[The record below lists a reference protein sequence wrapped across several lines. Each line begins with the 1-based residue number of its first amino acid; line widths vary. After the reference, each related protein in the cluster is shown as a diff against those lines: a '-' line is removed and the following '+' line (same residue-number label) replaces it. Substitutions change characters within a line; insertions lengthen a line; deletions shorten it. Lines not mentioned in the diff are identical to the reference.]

1 MAVGHDRGGPGRG
14 LAGHPVRR
22 LFSERFVGREHQ
34 LERVA
39 LGLQSATDGRPN
51 ALILSG
57 TSGIGLTRL
66 LAETS
71 RRIGALAEPFAAVH
85 GVATAATMGVPYA
98 PVSTALERLLDPLPD
113 ETLAELVGPTG
124 DAIVRLVPSLH
135 DRLEA
140 LELLPERLPVAAPEW
155 REARMFEAVLGLLE
169 RLGERQPVAV
179 LIEDLHHADSATRG
193 LVTFLARVTRGQRVM
208 LLATYQPDQLLR
220 SDSLRATLSTLAST
234 PSVALVEVPP
244 LERAE
249 LSQLIENI
257 EGGRPSSTTL
267 LLVAERSHGN
277 PLIAEE
283 LLAARRELLGVSLSG
298 SLDRL
303 VTARAELRS
312 PECRRV
318 LRLLSLT
325 GGPVQIPTLLTMA
338 AEFESRSPSRPPR
351 SSRAT
356 AMLRAGETLEDDI
369 LVGVTEA
376 VEHGFLVET
385 EGDPAYLRELER
397 EAGEKERGRRRHD
410 GRDGRDGREGH
421 EGPAGREG
429 RESQEGRE
437 VSYARESG
445 LGTESRVGEGTIAET
460 SFDEPHVPDRRPG
473 RRPYRSLLGGPVPYV
488 DKGNAIA
495 FRHELIAEAIASDLL
510 PATRRRYHSAL
521 AAARDGELRR
531 YAAAA
536 FRQHLAAHELPEAET
551 AALAAAT
558 QAEELDAG
566 ADAMGHY
573 ESALSLFEIT
583 HQGEPAGRLADL
595 YLRAGE
601 AAFSAGE
608 PARAAA
614 YVEAAAAGFDD
625 PRERLALGLVMERL
639 GHYRRAAGDHE
650 GSLAAYKRAVELV
663 PDEPTEARARVL
675 ASMAQFRM
683 LEGVFSEAK
692 RYAQDA
698 VDVARAVG
706 EEARQELLHASCTL
720 AVADAWGEDP
730 EPAVWMLR
738 ETRDEAAQMGRLDD
752 LFRVYA
758 NLTTVLDLLGR
769 RDEAIAI
776 AYEGIA
782 EAERAGQATVYGNF
796 LRANAAESL
805 FFLGRWPECRRLCL
819 DALSWNPVGIWF
831 LSPLLTLATLEVAT
845 NAGESAGRLLGQVLL
860 AIETV
865 QDPQFAVP
873 AQQAA
878 AAYAL
883 WQEDLV
889 DAHRAADRGW
899 VRVSDTEDWL
909 LMARMAA
916 TYLEV
921 ESEIATAAHRRRDF
935 AALATARERSMPVI
949 LRAEAVVRAWGVSP
963 KAGSRRQADLAVRTA
978 RAFRSR
984 MEGHDDPATW
994 KELAADWLD
1003 LGDPYESARA
1013 RWREAEALLDQAHGR
1028 STRAVAREPLVDAAE
1043 AAHRLGAWP
1052 LLRAVA
1058 ELARRAMIQ
1067 LPRHIEAS
1075 LEGRLDTGP
1084 SSPTARPAV
1093 RPAVSAPRVPSPLP
1107 PRPTQPPAP
1116 RGERAFVADFVT
1128 PVGRAPTHDF
1138 GLSKR
1143 ELEVLALIAEG
1154 RNNPEI
1160 GRQLF
1165 ITRKTVAVHVSKILT
1180 KLGVAGRVEA
1190 AAAAIRLGLTDRGQ
1204 G

>member
-1 MAVGHDRGGPGRG
+1 MTLGHDRSGHGRG
-14 LAGHPVRR
+14 PAGYSQVRR
-22 LFSERFVGREHQ
+22 LFSERFVGRERQ

-39 LGLQSATDGRPN
+39 VGLQSAVDGRPS

-57 TSGIGLTRL
+57 TSGTGLTRL
-66 LAETS
+66 LAETR

-85 GVATAATMGVPYA
+85 GVATSATSGVPYA
-98 PVSTALERLLDPLPD
+98 PVSTALERLLDPLPE

-124 DAIVRLVPSLH
+124 DAIARLVPSLH

-140 LELLPERLPVAAPEW
+140 LDLLPERPPVVAPEW
-155 REARMFEAVLGLLE
+155 RDARMFEAVLGLLE
-169 RLGERQPVAV
+169 RLGQRQPVAV

-208 LLATYQPDQLLR
+208 LLSTYQPDQLLR
-220 SDSLRATLSTLAST
+220 ADSLRTTLSTLSAT
-234 PSVALVEVPP
+234 PSVTMADVPP

-249 LSQLIENI
+249 LGQLIEAI
-257 EGGRPSSTTL
+257 EGSRPSSTTL

-303 VTARAELRS
+303 VTARAALRS

-318 LRLLSLT
+318 LRLLSLA
-325 GGPVQIPTLLTMA
+325 GGPVHVPTLLSMA
-338 AEFESRSPSRPPR
+338 TEFEARSPSRPPR
-351 SSRAT
+351 SATSSRP
-356 AMLRAGETLEDDI
+356 GDSLEDDI
-369 LVGVTEA
+369 LVGLSEA
-376 VEHGFLVET
+376 VEHGFIVET
-385 EGDPAYLRELER
+385 EGDPAYLRAFEQ
-397 EAGEKERGRRRHD
+397 EAREKEKGRRRADGRERAD
-410 GRDGRDGREGH
+410 GRDGVDDRLGRGA
-421 EGPAGREG
+421 AGRASE
-429 RESQEGRE
+429 
-437 VSYARESG
+437 AR
-445 LGTESRVGEGTIAET
+445 VAE
-460 SFDEPHVPDRRPG
+460 RRPS
-473 RRPYRSLLGGPVPYV
+473 RHLYRGLTGPLPYV
-488 DKGNAIA
+488 DAGHAVS
-495 FRHELIAEAIASDLL
+495 FRHELIAEAIAADLL

-521 AAARDGELRR
+521 AAAWDGESRR
-531 YAAAA
+531 YAGAS
-536 FRQHLAAHELPEAET
+536 FGHHLAAHELPEAEN
-551 AALAAAT
+551 AALAAAAE
-558 QAEELDAG
+558 AEELDAG
-566 ADAMGHY
+566 ADAMRHY
-573 ESALSLFEIT
+573 ESALSLFEIAR
-583 HQGEPAGRLADL
+583 QGEPPGRLADL

-614 YVEAAAAGFDD
+614 YVEAAAAGLDD
-625 PRERLALGLVMERL
+625 PRERPALGLVMEKL

-650 GSLAAYKRAVELV
+650 GSLAAYKRAIELV
-663 PDEPTEARARVL
+663 PDEPTQARARVL
-675 ASMAQFRM
+675 ASMAQYRM

-698 VDVARAVG
+698 VEAARAAG
-706 EEARQELLHASCTL
+706 EEARQELLHANCTL

-730 EPAVWMLR
+730 EPAVWKLR
-738 ETRDEAAQMGRLDD
+738 ETRDEAAELGRLDD

-769 RDEAIAI
+769 REEAIAI

-860 AIETV
+860 AIETI

-889 DAHRAADRGW
+889 DAHKAADRGW
-899 VRVSDTEDWL
+899 IRVSDTEDWL

-921 ESEIATAAHRRRDF
+921 EAEVATDAHRRRDF
-935 AALATARERSMPVI
+935 ASLASARERSLPVM
-949 LRAEAVVRAWGVSP
+949 LRAEAVVRACGVSP

-978 RAFRSR
+978 RAFRAR
-984 MEGHDDPATW
+984 LEGHDDPATW
-994 KELAADWLD
+994 KMLAADWLG
-1003 LGDPYESARA
+1003 LGDPYEAARA

-1028 STRAVAREPLVDAAE
+1028 STRTVAREPLVSAAE
-1043 AAHRLGAWP
+1043 AAHKLGAWP

-1067 LPRHIEAS
+1067 LPKQVESS
-1075 LEGRLDTGP
+1075 LEGRLDTGAALR
-1084 SSPTARPAV
+1084 STARPV
-1093 RPAVSAPRVPSPLP
+1093 TLVPRPASTPAP
-1107 PRPTQPPAP
+1107 PRPTSAVAP
-1116 RGERAFVADFVT
+1116 RGEHAVVTDFVA
-1128 PVGRAPTHDF
+1128 PIGRAPVHDF

-1154 RNNPEI
+1154 RSNPEI

-1165 ITRKTVAVHVSKILT
+1165 ITRKTVAVHVSNILT

-1190 AAAAIRLGLTDRGQ
+1190 AAAAIRLGLTERDQ
-1204 G
+1204 V